1 MCGVCRFLLY
11 NGQAAYVESHVR
23 GPFFVCI
30 IYTNLT
36 LAKWRVYNST
46 ICSKYIWDELLD
58 RPHEVSRKG
67 IDGVSKRSQQLFDN
81 LVKISENC
89 HEAAIFF
96 AKGLDDLSNTE
107 WFAAKVKEYE
117 KKGDEFTSDL
127 VTLLNAT
134 YITPLD
140 REDFLQLAF
149 KLDDIIDGLEACTVR
164 FDLYAVNTATEAMRA
179 FAHTIVLSTEEISQA
194 ITKLSAR
201 KLTAIRQHT
210 LRINNLEKEGD
221 TVLRDSLRALFQ
233 EYNHDVLH
241 VIKLKEVYEILESVT
256 DRCEDV
262 GDVLDSIT
270 VKNA

>member
-1 MCGVCRFLLY
+1 MIR
-11 NGQAAYVESHVR
+11 Q
-23 GPFFVCI
+23 
-30 IYTNLT
+30 
-36 LAKWRVYNST
+36 K
-46 ICSKYIWDELLD
+46 
-58 RPHEVSRKG
+58 SRKG
-67 IDGVSKRSQQLFDN
+67 ITCVSKRSQQLFDN
-81 LVKISENC
+81 LVKISSNVQ
-89 HEAAIFF
+89 EAASFF
-96 AKGLDDLSNTE
+96 AKGLEDLSNTE

-117 KKGDEFTSDL
+117 TIGDELTSDL

-164 FDLYAVNTATEAMRA
+164 FDLYGVSTATLPMVQ
-179 FAHTIVLSTEEISQA
+179 FAHNIVASTEEVSQA
-194 ITKLSAR
+194 IGKLAAR

-210 LRINNLEKEGD
+210 LKINNLEKEGD
-221 TVLRDSLRALFQ
+221 TVLRDSLKALFQ
-233 EYNHDVLH
+233 DPNPDVLH